1 MSAALTDTLLLIEDE
16 ELLGDELARHLR
28 REGWEVARARTIAD
42 AKRLLVDRAVDPLVV
57 LSDMSLPDGNALD
70 LLEGIRGHAAQ
81 GEWIFLTGYG
91 TIGDSVRGVRLGA
104 YDFLEKP
111 CELERLDLVV
121 AGAARSARAQRRLRE
136 QNAAQNRRYT
146 TEAFIGKS
154 EAARRVREMLARLAG
169 VPFSAVLIAGET
181 GTGKGLAT
189 RILHHGGLRR
199 DGPLVEINCAA
210 LPRELLESELF
221 GHEAGAF
228 TGAKGRRRGLIE
240 QAHAGTLFLDEIG
253 EMELELQAKLL
264 KAIEDRRFRRV
275 GGGDEIAVD
284 VQIVASSNRDLAE
297 RVREGAFRADLY
309 HRLSVFGLEL
319 PALRRRREDILDL
332 VPLFVAEFN
341 AKAGKSVRVIP
352 DPVWSRLIAHD
363 WPGNVREL
371 RNVVERCVLLA
382 ENEVFP
388 AQWLHLERDAAHPAA
403 DRAVLDGRD
412 LALPLDGSM
421 SLEEMDRTI
430 IQAALERSNR
440 NATAAARLLGSTR
453 QTLRYRIQKYGLKSD
468 D

>member
-1 MSAALTDTLLLIEDE
+1 MPSGPPDTVLLIEDE
-16 ELLGDELARHLR
+16 ALLGEELTRHLR
-28 REGWEVARARTIAD
+28 HEGWEVARAHTITD
-42 AKRLLVDRAVDPLVV
+42 ARRLLVERAVDPLVV

-70 LLEGIRGHAAQ
+70 LLEATRAHAAQ

-91 TIGDSVRGVRLGA
+91 TISDSVRAVRLGA

-111 CELERLDLVV
+111 CDLGRLDLVV
-121 AGAARSARAQRRLRE
+121 AGAARSAAAQRRLRE
-136 QNAAQNRRYT
+136 QSDAQNRRFT
-146 TEAFIGKS
+146 FEAYVGAS
-154 EAARRVREMLARLAG
+154 PAARAVRDMLAKLVQ
-169 VPFSAVLIAGET
+169 VPFSALLLSGET
-181 GTGKGLAT
+181 GTGKGLVA
-189 RILHHGGLRR
+189 RILHYSGLRR
-199 DGPLVEINCAA
+199 AGPLVEINCAA

-228 TGAKGRRRGLIE
+228 TGAKGRRRGLME
-240 QAHAGTLFLDEIG
+240 QAHGGTLFLDEIG
-253 EMELELQAKLL
+253 EMERELQAKLL

-275 GGGDEIAVD
+275 GGNDEIAVD
-284 VQIVASSNRDLAE
+284 VQIVASSNRDLRE
-297 RVREGAFRADLY
+297 RVEEGAFRGDLF
-309 HRLSVFGLEL
+309 HRLSVFSLEL
-319 PALRRRREDILDL
+319 PALRRRREDILGL

-352 DPVWSRLIAHD
+352 DAVWSRLVAHD

-371 RNVVERCVLLA
+371 RNVVERCVLFA
-382 ENEVFP
+382 EGELFP
-388 AQWLHLERDAAHPAA
+388 AQWLHLERDAARSAGDGAA
-403 DRAVLDGRD
+403 FDGRH

-421 SLEEMDRTI
+421 SLEEMDRRI
-430 IQAALERSNR
+430 IQTALERSNH